1 MITVKHKS
9 QVGNLD
15 LSSLNTPDTPPRAQP
30 AAGRG
35 EAQTLLVALHTS
47 CHDQA
52 AVAPDGELCFKQTL
66 LINSPGGTVC
76 QARGGLPFALGLL
89 QLMMLSEKLKL
100 MFTINFGEQL
110 SWAGNSQQ
118 LEPGSCSWAAGSWL
132 WLIFARLRWAA
143 HCRSRHRGISMHIS
157 SCGWLALTALMLASD
172 MFNWS

>member
-1 MITVKHKS
+1 MALLKVGNIFNTSAVYCEDRPCLHPGIMITVKYKS

-52 AVAPDGELCFKQTL
+52 GAVAAPDGELCFKQTL

-118 LEPGSCSWAAGSWL
+118 LEPGSWVLTVTDLCSSPL
-132 WLIFARLRWAA
+132 
-143 HCRSRHRGISMHIS
+143 
-157 SCGWLALTALMLASD
+157 SCKSCH
-172 MFNWS
+172 

>member
-1 MITVKHKS
+1 MKAVVAAFNQEKALVGAISVIT
-9 QVGNLD
+9 NLR
-15 LSSLNTPDTPPRAQP
+15 LELF
-30 AAGRG
+30 
-35 EAQTLLVALHTS
+35 EALLHTS

-52 AVAPDGELCFKQTL
+52 AAAPDGELCFKQTL

-118 LEPGSCSWAAGSWL
+118 LEPGSCSWAAGS
-132 WLIFARLRWAA
+132 
-143 HCRSRHRGISMHIS
+143 
-157 SCGWLALTALMLASD
+157 
-172 MFNWS
+172 

>member
-1 MITVKHKS
+1 MALLKVGNIFNTSAFYCEDRPCLHPGIMITVKHKS

-118 LEPGSCSWAAGSWL
+118 LEPGSCSWAAGS
-132 WLIFARLRWAA
+132 
-143 HCRSRHRGISMHIS
+143 
-157 SCGWLALTALMLASD
+157 
-172 MFNWS
+172 